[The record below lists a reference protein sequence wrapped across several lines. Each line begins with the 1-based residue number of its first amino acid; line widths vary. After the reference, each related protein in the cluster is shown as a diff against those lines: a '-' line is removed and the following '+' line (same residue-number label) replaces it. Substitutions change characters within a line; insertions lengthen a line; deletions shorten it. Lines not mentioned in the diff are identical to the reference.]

1 MTSRKRNLPYQSEK
15 FIFQTLIKQR
25 TALTA
30 IIFGKLVQIFRGRA
44 EISREA
50 GFAHKF
56 LRAAAYHLAVQ
67 SPVELTELF
76 AAFHAV
82 ILIGFSFLAHF
93 TSFTLKSLT
102 S

>member
-1 MTSRKRNLPYQSEK
+1 MTSRKRSLPYQSEK

-56 LRAAAYHLAVQ
+56 LRTAAYHFTVQ
-67 SPVELTELF
+67 SLVELTELR
-76 AAFHAV
+76 AAFQTV
-82 ILIGFSFLAHF
+82 ILIAVSFLAHF
-93 TSFTLKSLT
+93 TSLTL
-102 S
+102 